1 MELAS
6 TLYHNTSYLRSINRV
21 RSQFNVVNMSDIT
34 TSNGKALDK
43 RFLFRKEV
51 CMVICPKDEKEIN
64 QLWRKLS

>member
-34 TSNGKALDK
+34 TANGKALDE
-43 RFLFRKEV
+43 RFLLRQEV
-51 CMVICPKDEKEIN
+51 RVNIN
-64 QLWRKLS
+64 QYKWPENTMLYKMS